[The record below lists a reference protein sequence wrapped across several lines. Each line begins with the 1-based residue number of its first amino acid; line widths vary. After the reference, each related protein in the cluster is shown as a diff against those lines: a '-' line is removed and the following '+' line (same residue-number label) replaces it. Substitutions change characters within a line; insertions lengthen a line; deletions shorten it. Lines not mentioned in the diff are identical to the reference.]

1 MPSAS
6 RSLEHDEAGTGTP
19 TGEEGFMLIV
29 LYAVVC
35 VLLIA
40 GLTTTIWVSLVVG
53 SLLALFVGFAW
64 VTK

>member
-1 MPSAS
+1 
-6 RSLEHDEAGTGTP
+6 
-19 TGEEGFMLIV
+19 MLIV

-40 GLTTTIWVSLVVG
+40 GLTTTTWVSLVVG